1 MTHCHIYT
9 VFSIKDHQ
17 VSFFFTQLKKVM
29 KWMVFVSYH
38 SKLEISFCMDEFALP
53 VSKSQTSNNAM
64 TTSLD
69 DLSISME
76 VHQPSPA
83 KTSEQSTPDEV
94 EPLGEEEVVVGEAD
108 DICIPTVPSGFDVC
122 QVEKGGNGVQE
133 EPRKGIEECEIVV
146 NFPDSERHEN
156 KGNGDVKRIE
166 PKVNKEVVI
175 IQEKV
180 PFHIISQESNEK
192 LDVCENKT
200 ESFMRNPA
208 AENESQNSHL
218 KGVRPSSAAKHPVGL
233 EVSDQSDPLYNYQKN
248 KDDTIFFSSHTLQE
262 KSFKHCQKFKKLLKE
277 VILSVSPFIS
287 YELPYLE
294 TESGSMCINRK
305 FFSEEI
311 YWSQHFEPQTWQE
324 TKKMKDAD
332 YQPPLKKPVLRWSTV
347 EVVEAHP
354 LVVSQLSLPFTD
366 KKMQVGVFSFSF
378 LFDCVRKE
386 DY

>member
-1 MTHCHIYT
+1 
-9 VFSIKDHQ
+9 
-17 VSFFFTQLKKVM
+17 
-29 KWMVFVSYH
+29 MVFVSYH

-53 VSKSQTSNNAM
+53 VSKSQTSNNVM

-69 DLSISME
+69 DLSVSME

-83 KTSEQSTPDEV
+83 KHSEQSTPDEM

-108 DICIPTVPSGFDVC
+108 DIGIPTVASGIDMC
-122 QVEKGGNGVQE
+122 RVEKGGSGFQE
-133 EPRKGIEECEIVV
+133 ELRKGIEECEVVV
-146 NFPDSERHEN
+146 NIPDSERRGN

-166 PKVNKEVVI
+166 PKVDKEVVI

-180 PFHIISQESNEK
+180 PIHIISQESNEK
-192 LDVCENKT
+192 LEVCGNKT
-200 ESFMRNPA
+200 ESFMRNLA
-208 AENESQNSHL
+208 AENASQNSHL
-218 KGVRPSSAAKHPVGL
+218 KVVRPSSATKHPVGL

-294 TESGSMCINRK
+294 TESGSMCTNRK

-332 YQPPLKKPVLRWSTV
+332 YQPPVKKPVLMWSTV

-354 LVVSQLSLPFTD
+354 LVVSQLSMPFTD
-366 KKMQVGVFSFSF
+366 KKMQVGVFSYSF
-378 LFDCVRKE
+378 RFYCLRKKGR
-386 DY
+386 